1 MIVPDLNLLLY
12 AYDTAS
18 PHHAVAAAWWEG
30 CLNGAE
36 AVGLPPVVVFGFVR
50 LATSRRVFGAP
61 MTIDEAADCVRAWKA
76 QPQVVEL
83 DGGAEHVDRVIEL
96 LRRAGTQGSLVTD
109 AQIAAIAL
117 EHGAVV
123 CSNDSDFRRFPG
135 VRTTNPLV
143 PRKS

>member
-1 MIVPDLNLLLY
+1 
-12 AYDTAS
+12 
-18 PHHAVAAAWWEG
+18 
-30 CLNGAE
+30 
-36 AVGLPPVVVFGFVR
+36 VVFGFLR

-61 MTIDEAADCVRAWKA
+61 MSIDEAADCIQAWRA

-117 EHGAVV
+117 EHGAVLGT
-123 CSNDSDFRRFPG
+123 NDADFRRFPG
-135 VRTTNPLV
+135 LRTTNPLL
-143 PRKS
+143 PGKS